1 MNRNRIIALA
11 IFSFLIANA
20 PAINAIEIFKSRVK
34 DPGKFDALCAV
45 SGKFDG
51 CDVSLENNSVNS
63 ISIDGARDLDLC
75 NEKTRIGYRSNPAS
89 PYKRV
94 HKEKK
99 DLEEIA
105 KSEKGIDHDF
115 LIAVPKLNSV
125 RRETLIVRFK
135 NHRVAVAFAKEIDNA
150 LTRCSND

>member
-1 MNRNRIIALA
+1 MI
-11 IFSFLIANA
+11 
-20 PAINAIEIFKSRVK
+20 PAIEAVEIFKPRIK
-34 DPGKFDALCAV
+34 DPGIYDALCAV

-51 CDVSLENNSVNS
+51 CDVFLENNSVNS
-63 ISIDGARDLDLC
+63 ISIDGARELNLC

-99 DLEEIA
+99 DLEAIA

>member
-11 IFSFLIANA
+11 IYPFLIAST
-20 PAINAIEIFKSRVK
+20 PSINALEIFKPRVK
-34 DPGKFDALCAV
+34 DPGRYDALCAV

-51 CDVSLENNSVNS
+51 CDVFLENNSVNS
-63 ISIDGARDLDLC
+63 ISIDGARELNLC

-99 DLEEIA
+99 DLEAIT

-135 NHRVAVAFAKEIDNA
+135 NHKVAVAFAQEIDYA
-150 LTRCSND
+150 LSRCSNN